1 MTKDEIV
8 DMIESLIDMMDQ
20 REMEIETAR
29 AEQSAFMDRCRANPD
44 KVIAWLERA
53 DPEETLGD
61 ALSKEVVG

>member
-1 MTKDEIV
+1 MTTDAIV
-8 DMIESLIDMMDQ
+8 SKVEELLAMIDQ
-20 REMEIETAR
+20 REKEIETAR

-61 ALSKEVVG
+61 ALSKEMVG